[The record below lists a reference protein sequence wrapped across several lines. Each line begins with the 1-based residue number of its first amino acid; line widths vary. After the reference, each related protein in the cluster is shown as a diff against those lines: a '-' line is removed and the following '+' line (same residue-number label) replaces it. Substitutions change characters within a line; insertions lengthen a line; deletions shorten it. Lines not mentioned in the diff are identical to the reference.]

1 LFGLAGKEAYQDTY
15 YSIYLLDYYSL
26 NTVYSFVCLQVQ
38 TKWTFYSP
46 ATENMHL
53 LMAGMRWM
61 SLEFDGW
68 C

>member
-1 LFGLAGKEAYQDTY
+1 LFGLAGKEPYQYIVITQFTCWV
-15 YSIYLLDYYSL
+15 ITL
-26 NTVYSFVCLQVQ
+26 NTICSFVCLQVQ